1 MSKTAIDRT
10 GVRLSAM
17 KLATRKWQLSLQKS
31 SSVLWV
37 RKEVDELEHQPTT
50 GDVAVD
56 TKVGGKTPWRFLSFL
71 VMVAIPFGASLLY
84 FTLVA
89 SDQYTAEARF
99 AVRSLAENGPAD
111 NADAEILK
119 MGSATQDAYV
129 VTSFI
134 HSTEI
139 LRRMGTYLNYKSAYT
154 LADADFLSR
163 FDSEASQEKFLQY
176 WRKMVSAYIDGPSG
190 IVTLQVN
197 SFRPEDSVTLA
208 NSILKE
214 SEKLINEMS
223 ERTRND
229 ILKQGQ
235 QEVDRTGRIYLN
247 ALAALNRAQRESEFL
262 SPEMQAKEKG
272 QLLTGLLAQKLEIE
286 NRLFTMKQSE
296 VVDSPAYRQL
306 EVKRKGIE
314 VQIDKMRDEITGPEH
329 ASIVHSLQ
337 QFTQLETDR
346 LIAEKLYEAA
356 RHNYDAA
363 LTESM
368 RKALYLTVFVNPSLP
383 EEALYPRRLMA
394 PALILL
400 GLTILW
406 ATLSLAWAS
415 VEDHRL

>member
-1 MSKTAIDRT
+1 MSKTATERP
-10 GVRLSAM
+10 GVRLRAI
-17 KLATRKWQLSLQKS
+17 KFATRRWQMSLQKS
-31 SSVLWV
+31 TSLRSES
-37 RKEVDELEHQPTT
+37 KEVNALEYQATT
-50 GDVAVD
+50 SDVLVE
-56 TKVGGKTPWRFLSFL
+56 TQSGGKTPWRFLSFL
-71 VMVAIPFGASLLY
+71 LMVVLPFAASLLY

-99 AVRSLAENGPAD
+99 AVRSLADNGQGD
-111 NADAEILK
+111 SSDAEILK
-119 MGSATQDAYV
+119 MTSATQDAYV

-139 LRRMGTYLNYKSAYT
+139 LRRIGTYLDYKSVFT
-154 LADADFLSR
+154 LADTDSLSR
-163 FDSEASQEKFLQY
+163 FDSEASQEKFLGY

-197 SFRPEDSVTLA
+197 SFRPEDSVRLA
-208 NSILKE
+208 NAILKE

-235 QEVDRTGRIYLN
+235 QEVDRTGRIYLG
-247 ALAALNRAQRESEFL
+247 ALAALNRMQRTSAFL

-286 NRLFTMKQSE
+286 SRLFILKQSE
-296 VVDSPAYRQL
+296 VVDSPTYRQL
-306 EVKRKGIE
+306 EITRRGLE
-314 VQIDKMRDEITGPEH
+314 GQIDKMQAEMTGPEN

-346 LIAEKLYEAA
+346 MIAEKLYEAA

-363 LTESM
+363 LTESL
-368 RKALYLTVFVNPSLP
+368 RKALYLIVFVNPSLP
-383 EEALYPRRLMA
+383 EEALYPRRIMA

-400 GLTILW
+400 GLTVLW

>member
-1 MSKTAIDRT
+1 MSKAVIDKT
-10 GVRLSAM
+10 GARLRAM
-17 KLATRKWQLSLQKS
+17 KLATGKWQLSLRKS
-31 SSVLWV
+31 TSLQ
-37 RKEVDELEHQPTT
+37 REGKEIDAIEHEADA
-50 GDVAVD
+50 GGVAVD
-56 TKVGGKTPWRFLSFL
+56 TQTGGGVPWRFLSFL
-71 VMVAIPFGASLLY
+71 LMVAVPFVASLLY

-89 SDQYTAEARF
+89 SDQYMAEARF
-99 AVRSLAENGPAD
+99 AVRSLAEDGAGD
-111 NADAEILK
+111 NADSEILK
-119 MGSATQDAYV
+119 MRSATQDAYV

-139 LRRMGTYLNYKSAYT
+139 LRRMGTYVDYKSPFT
-154 LADADFLSR
+154 LADVDFLSR
-163 FDSEASQEKFLQY
+163 SDSEASQEKFLGY
-176 WRKMVSAYIDGPSG
+176 WRKMVTAYIDGPSG

-197 SFRPEDSVTLA
+197 SFRPEDSVMLA

-223 ERTRND
+223 ERTRSD

-235 QEVDRTGRIYLN
+235 QEVDRTGRIYLD
-247 ALAALNRAQRESEFL
+247 ALAAINRIQRKSEFL

-286 NRLFTMKQSE
+286 NRLFTMKQSG

-306 EVKRKGIE
+306 EVSSNGIE
-314 VQIDKMRDEITGPEH
+314 GQIDKMRDEMTGPEH

-346 LIAEKLYEAA
+346 VIAEKLYEAA

-363 LTESM
+363 FTESM
-368 RKALYLTVFVNPSLP
+368 RKALYLIVFVNPSLP
-383 EEALYPRRLMA
+383 EEALYPRRIMA
-394 PALILL
+394 PILILL
-400 GLTILW
+400 GLTVLW